1 MRGSLFLFCILLTPA
16 LIAQPT
22 KRVELSAPIEDVTVF
37 LQGALIARSGEIE
50 LGTGKSILQVKG
62 LSPHLDAKSI
72 QVKSTGD
79 FTVLSVNHDLDFLA
93 VKQKDQTLDS
103 LQQLIETLEVEI
115 ATNSYRLQVLQEKQS
130 LLNENKKLSG
140 DDGGV
145 SIEALSQAMDFY
157 DQQLMLIK
165 EEQLSIQLGNKDL
178 GERKSKLERQIR
190 EVTNQDD
197 LPSSTISIAVDADAR
212 ISATFTIAYFVSNA
226 GWFPNYDLR
235 VQSVAD
241 PIALTYKADVYQ
253 NTGVDWEN
261 VKLKFSN
268 ANPNQS
274 GSMPQLS
281 TWYLNYARN
290 TIYRAPVYSQRSD
303 IRKVTGQILDEYGDP
318 LIGANIMVQ
327 GTSIGTI
334 TDMNGNYSIMIP
346 EGANQLS
353 ISYTG
358 FDSQEVPIT
367 SENINAVLR
376 GSIELD
382 EVVVTGY
389 GGGRNSRAKFDNT
402 EVSQEAKIVN
412 TSTIENQT
420 SVEFELEIP
429 YTIKSDGSK
438 LSVDLNK
445 YNIDATYEY
454 YAVPKMDKDAFLMAK
469 IIDWEK
475 YNLLVG
481 EANLFFEDAY
491 VGRTILEANAL
502 RDTLD
507 ISLGRDKSIV
517 LGRNKIDTYSKV
529 RSIGSNQMETRG
541 FEILAKNKK
550 AQPIKLTIIDQIPTP
565 AISDIS
571 VTALALSGGKL
582 DEKTGRITWELDID
596 PGEQSKLI
604 LTYEVK
610 YPKKERVVLE

>member
-1 MRGSLFLFCILLTPA
+1 MKGSLFLFSILLMHS

-22 KRVELSAPIEDVTVF
+22 RSVELSVPIEEVTVF
-37 LQGALIARSGEIE
+37 LQGALIVRSGAIE
-50 LGTGKSILQVKG
+50 LGPGKSVLQVKG

-79 FTVLSVNHDLDFLA
+79 FTVLSVNHELDFLA
-93 VKQKDQTLDS
+93 EKQKDQKVDS
-103 LQQLIETLEVEI
+103 LKQLIEILEVEI
-115 ATNSYRLQVLQEKQS
+115 ATNTYRLQVLNEKQS
-130 LLNENKKLSG
+130 LLNENKKLAG
-140 DDGGV
+140 DREGV
-145 SIEALSQAMDFY
+145 SIEVLSQAIDFY
-157 DQQLMLIK
+157 DQQLMQIK
-165 EEQLSIQLGNKDL
+165 EEELRIQLSNKEL
-178 GERKSKLERQIR
+178 VERKSKLERQIS
-190 EVTNQDD
+190 EVTSQDD
-197 LPSSTISIAVDADAR
+197 LPASNLSITVDADTR
-212 ISATFTIAYFVSNA
+212 TRATFTIAYFVANA

-235 VQSVAD
+235 VQSVAE

-274 GSMPQLS
+274 GSIPQLS

-290 TIYRAPVYSQRSD
+290 TIYRAPAYGQRSD
-303 IRKVTGQILDEYGDP
+303 IRKVTGQIVDEYGEP
-318 LIGANIMVQ
+318 LIGANILVQ
-327 GTSIGTI
+327 GTSTGTI

-346 EGANQLS
+346 EGADQLT

-358 FDSQEVPIT
+358 YDTQQVPIT
-367 SENINAVLR
+367 SENMNTVLR
-376 GSIELD
+376 GDIQLD
-382 EVVVTGY
+382 EMVVTGY
-389 GGGRNSRAKFDNT
+389 GGRGNSRAKFDNV
-402 EVSQEAKIVN
+402 EVAQEAKIVS

-420 SVEFELEIP
+420 SVEFELETP

-445 YNIDATYEY
+445 YDIDATYEY
-454 YAVPKMDKDAFLMAK
+454 YAVPKLDKDAFLMAR

-529 RSIGSNQMETRG
+529 RSIGSNRIETRG
-541 FEILAKNKK
+541 FEVLAKNKK

-571 VTALALSGGKL
+571 VTALELSGGKL
-582 DEKTGRITWELDID
+582 DEQTGKITWEWHID
-596 PGEQSKLI
+596 AGEQAEII
-604 LTYEVK
+604 LSYEVK